1 MKEKLIKDIGREIA
15 ENLFNNGKFEPKNEF
30 TPYSELTDIVR
41 GWIDYKE
48 LDEDVSDEDIYTIRK
63 CFTRY
68 FTELLKTK
76 TNYKTEL
83 YNCNNNTYL
92 RVWKDTEI

>member
-15 ENLFNNGKFEPKNEF
+15 EDLFNNGNFEPKNEF
-30 TPYSELTDIVR
+30 IPYYALTDIVR

-83 YNCNNNTYL
+83 CNYNNNTYL
-92 RVWKDTEI
+92 RVWKEL

>member
-15 ENLFNNGKFEPKNEF
+15 EDLFSNGNFEPKNEF
-30 TPYSELTDIVR
+30 IPFYDLTDMVR

-48 LDEDVSDEDIYTIRK
+48 LDEDVSEEDIYTISK
-63 CFTRY
+63 CFIEY
-68 FTELLKTK
+68 FNELLKTK

-83 YNCNNNTYL
+83 YNYDNNTYL

>member
-1 MKEKLIKDIGREIA
+1 MEYQFIKGIGREIA

-30 TPYSELTDIVR
+30 TPYYDLTDIVS

-48 LDEDVSDEDIYTIRK
+48 LDEDVSEEDIYTIRK
-63 CFTRY
+63 CFIVY
-68 FTELLKTK
+68 FNELLKTK

-83 YNCNNNTYL
+83 YNYDNNTYL
-92 RVWKDTEI
+92 RIWKDTEI